1 MWLLLLL
8 VYAAPVTL
16 AANSARE
23 LLINATN
30 VKTITISWT
39 IGLSVFLLLIA
50 PYAGTHHLLLMDAQL
65 QILIVGHQTVRYS
78 SISR

>member
-1 MWLLLLL
+1 MSLLPLL

-16 AANSARE
+16 AANSVQE

-30 VKTITISWT
+30 VRTITISWT
-39 IGLSVFLLLIA
+39 IGHSVFLLLIA
-50 PYAGTHHLLLMDAQL
+50 FCARTHHLLLMDAQL
-65 QILIVGHQTVRYS
+65 QILTVGHLTARYS